1 MEYYSDMK
9 RNEVLMH
16 DTMWMNLEN
25 IMILITERSQ
35 KQKAIY
41 CIMHLHEISRI
52 GKSAENKSRLV
63 VFQGGGKNGSCSLRG
78 REFLSGV
85 IRKF

>member
-1 MEYYSDMK
+1 MQYIHTIEYYSDMK

-35 KQKAIY
+35 KKKAIR
-41 CIMHLHEISRI
+41 CMNPLT
-52 GKSAENKSRLV
+52 
-63 VFQGGGKNGSCSLRG
+63 
-78 REFLSGV
+78 
-85 IRKF
+85 